1 LKKNSNKKKFI
12 AIVMCGGKGS
22 RMKKY
27 YKTEKLLLKIKNKRI
42 IEYVIE
48 ALVHSAYFDKIVA
61 CVSQNSIKTKKF
73 LQNYK
78 FKHTIPIQIIEGI
91 GNGYSADLSLIIK
104 KFVNSNIFIISA
116 DLPLLSKI
124 DLLEII
130 HKCNFNKTCNTVIFN
145 KKIIDGLGINP
156 SIVFE
161 YRKRD
166 YCYSSIS
173 IFNLKKEEFFKSK
186 LIKESFLIINRIGI
200 AVNINEKKDL
210 YIARNLFKKL
220 EYNKH
225 FGEN

>member
-1 LKKNSNKKKFI
+1 
-12 AIVMCGGKGS
+12 MCGGKGS

-27 YKTEKLLLKIKNKRI
+27 YKTEKLLLKIKDKRI

-73 LQNYK
+73 LQNYR
-78 FKHTIPIQIIEGI
+78 FKHAIPIQIIEGI

-161 YRKRD
+161 YRKRN

-173 IFNLKKEEFFKSK
+173 IFNLKKEEYFNSK

-225 FGEN
+225 FREN

>member
-1 LKKNSNKKKFI
+1 
-12 AIVMCGGKGS
+12 MCGGKGS

-27 YKTEKLLLKIKNKRI
+27 YKTEKLLLKIKDKRI

-73 LQNYK
+73 LQNYR
-78 FKHTIPIQIIEGI
+78 FKNAIPIQIIEGI

-161 YRKRD
+161 YRKRN

-173 IFNLKKEEFFKSK
+173 IFNLKKEEFFNFK

-225 FGEN
+225 FREN